1 MPNEFPEI
9 NYKILGERI
18 RSIRIS
24 KGFTSH
30 ESFANKYEISR
41 SQYARYEKGMNLRF
55 ASLVKLIAA
64 FDMTLK
70 EFFGDGFDDIQL
82 K

>member
-1 MPNEFPEI
+1 MSNGVPEI
-9 NYKILGERI
+9 NHKILGERI

-41 SQYARYEKGMNLRF
+41 TQYARYEKGSNLSF
-55 ASLVKLIAA
+55 DSLLKIIAA
-64 FDMTLK
+64 FDMTVK
-70 EFFGDGFDDIQL
+70 EFFSEGFENIRL
-82 K
+82 